1 MATVTRSALLD
12 VPIGTGATGTRV
24 ESDSM
29 GSIEVP
35 AEHIASAI
43 AHKADEEG
51 TTLRAAALALGVSAA
66 DYDRI
71 VDPAKMVGRPRRDLG
86 LET

>member
-1 MATVTRSALLD
+1 MATTTDQKVAP

-35 AEHIASAI
+35 PEHYWGAQTERSLIHFSI
-43 AHKADEEG
+43 GDDHMPKAVPR
-51 TTLRAAALALGVSAA
+51 LRV
-66 DYDRI
+66 RQQ
-71 VDPAKMVGRPRRDLG
+71 GRRACQR
-86 LET
+86 